1 MIFGGSIMADK
12 YSVIIQW
19 TNNEDVYEKIIVDG
33 KKIGVSP
40 TYEEEKTYSF
50 NCKNELKAFLMGVTE
65 RTKYQDFQ
73 IRVADTGKLITTS
86 ELVKDSAK
94 FRLDRP

>member
-1 MIFGGSIMADK
+1 MADK
-12 YSVIIQW
+12 YEVVIQW
-19 TNNEDVYEKIIVDG
+19 SNNEIEISPVVD
-33 KKIGVSP
+33 
-40 TYEEEKTYSF
+40 EEKKYSF